1 MILPNQKVKAKR
13 LISRLSWIMCA
24 GLAFA
29 LLTTCGKDSPTRP
42 QPPPEPPAPPPV
54 QSVPTSVTISPSA
67 PKLTAVGATVQLTAS
82 VLDQNGRSMT
92 SAVVQWSSGNVA
104 VVTVSPQGLVTAVGN
119 GDARITARSGTASA
133 SVPVTVMQSAG
144 SVVIEPSSATLMSFG
159 ETVQLSATVLDA
171 NGQPVADAAVTWS
184 SSDASVATVSNQGL
198 VTAVGNGDARITARS
213 GTASANVP
221 VTVMQSAGS
230 VVIDPSPA
238 PLVSLGETVQ
248 LSATVLDGNGQPVAD
263 AAVTWSSSDASVATV
278 SNQGLVTAVGNGD
291 ARITARSGTASASVP
306 VTVMQS
312 AGSVVI
318 EPSSATLMSFGETV
332 QLSATVLDANGQP
345 VADAAVTWSSSD
357 ASVATVS
364 NQGLVT
370 AVGNGD
376 ARITARSGTA
386 SANVPVTVMQSA
398 GSVVIDPS
406 PAPLVSLGET
416 VQLSATVLDGNG
428 QPVADAAVTWSS
440 SDASV
445 ATVSNQGLVTAVGNG
460 DARITARSGTASAS
474 VPVTVMQSAGSVVIE
489 PSSATL
495 MSFGETVQLSATV
508 LDGNGQ
514 PVADAA
520 VTWSSSDASVAT
532 VSNQGLVTAVG
543 NGDARITARSGTAS
557 ASVPVTVR
565 NSDRDILVAIYNDTE
580 GESWT
585 NDTNWMSDASLERW
599 YGVTVDSDGRV
610 TALNLPNNNLR
621 GSLPPSIVHLEALRS
636 LQLNHNRLSGEILPE
651 LGELSRLEDLV
662 LSSNLLTGSIPSELG
677 QLSGLRSLVVSF
689 NRLSGAIPPEL
700 GQLGNL
706 ESLSLSVNELTG
718 PVPAELGRLRSLV
731 SLRMDQNQLSGPI
744 PFELGRLTSL
754 ERLELADNALTGR
767 IPLELTALT
776 GLEALFLDHNRLTG
790 TLPAEL
796 GRLTR
801 LKQLRLSGNALSG
814 PLPPDLGRIA
824 GLTHLR
830 LFGNRDLVGVL
841 PRSLTGLDLEELLV
855 EGTKLCAPA
864 DADFQEW
871 LDRIPNKNVA
881 ACANLEYAT
890 LAALYDATDG
900 PNWTNDANWLS
911 SAPVG
916 SWHGIATDAD
926 GQVTS
931 IDLEDNGLNGYLPA
945 ELAGLAKLRTLN
957 LNGNELLSGP
967 LPRAFTGLR
976 LHTLSLE
983 GTGLC
988 APSDAGFQAWIRSIP
1003 VRSVA
1008 ACAETDLD
1016 TLGALFA
1023 LFNGTNGTGWTDRTN
1038 WNSDA
1043 PLSDWFGVTVDGN
1056 GNVTELNLAGNNLSG
1071 HVPSA
1076 LARLTRLKKID
1087 FSDNEGL
1094 SGPLPFELTGL
1105 RLESLLL
1112 RGTQLCAP
1120 AEAAFQAW
1128 LDRIANDGPEVCAE
1142 TRPAWFVL
1150 ADFYNR
1156 TNGPG
1161 WSNNANWL
1169 SDRPFEKW
1177 YGVTT
1182 DEEGRVTGL
1191 ELQENNLSG
1200 GLPAELGRLTNLRSL
1215 HLGWNNL
1222 SGPIPVELSQLTN
1235 LESLNL
1241 ADNALSGPI
1250 PVELGQLSNLA
1261 ELNLDFNDL
1270 SGALPPELGQM
1281 TDLESLDLSGNNL
1294 SGALPPELGQMTGLR
1309 SLSLTWNNLSGTLP
1323 PELGQMT
1330 DLESLDLAYNN
1341 LSGTLPPE
1349 LGQMTD
1355 LESLDL
1361 RGNNLSGTLPP
1372 ELGQMTDLR
1381 YLHLSENKLSGALP
1395 PELGQLEELV
1405 DLILSVNALSGRI
1418 PAELG
1423 RMSNLT
1429 WLELSS
1435 NDLSGSVPHEL
1446 GRLTR
1451 LKTLDLASNPLLSG
1465 ALPAS
1470 MTMLPRLE
1478 TLQLGGTALCM
1489 PSTPAFRT
1497 WLQSIQISRVV
1508 ACFEFTGATAYL
1520 TQAAQ
1525 SLTHPV
1531 PLVAGEAALLRVFVT
1546 ADSDIGASMPP
1557 VSADFFHGGRIV
1569 HSVDVPARDIAVPE
1583 RIEEGELMYSANAEV
1598 PGTVVRPGLEMV
1610 VNIDPPGSPGDESN
1624 AVMRIPETGRKPL
1637 DVRSV
1642 PPFNLTLVPFLWT
1655 ESPQVS
1661 VLTETDGLSAED
1673 ELFWQ
1678 TRNLLPIA
1686 DFDLEVREPV
1696 WTSTDPVNSYTMLQ
1710 ETKAIRVLDGSA
1722 NYYMGILRVG
1732 GGEAELPGTSSVSI
1746 LDAEVIAH
1754 EIGHNLNLYHSPCGG
1769 AFGPDR
1775 NYPYGDGSIGSWGY
1789 DPRDGML
1796 VPPDTA
1802 DLMGYCH
1809 PQWISE
1815 YGFTRA
1821 IQYRGTEPPA
1831 FAAAYSTGKGLL
1843 IWGGVDESGDLVL
1856 QPSFAVDA
1864 APSLPVNS
1872 GPYRLTGEAT
1882 DGSTLFSLDFGM
1894 AELGDGEGNVFAFVV
1909 PVQPGWA
1916 DRLGSISLTG
1926 PEGSAEIDREG
1937 DRIAALLI
1945 DRSTERV
1952 RGLLRNWLDPSG
1964 VSPRGRRSLPEPG
1977 LEITVST
1984 GVPDPESW

>member
-1 MILPNQKVKAKR
+1 MNSLPDQMLQAKTV
-13 LISRLSWIMCA
+13 ISRLSWTAVA
-24 GLAFA
+24 GLAFV
-29 LLTTCGKDSPTRP
+29 LLATCGKDSPTRP
-42 QPPPEPPAPPPV
+42 EPPAPPPPPPPV
-54 QSVPTSVTISPSA
+54 QLVPTSVTISPSA
-67 PKLTAVGATVQLTAS
+67 PTLTAVGATVQLTAT
-82 VLDQNGRSMT
+82 VLDQNGRPMT
-92 SAVVQWSSGNVA
+92 GASVQWSSDNVSVA
-104 VVTVSPQGLVTAVGN
+104 TVSNQGLVTVVGN

-144 SVVIEPSSATLMSFG
+144 SVVIEPSSATLMSFS
-159 ETVQLSATVLDA
+159 ETVQLSATVLDGNGQPVADAAVTWSSSDASVATVSSQGLVTAVGNGDARITARSGTASASVPVTVMQSAGSIVIEPSSVSLMSLGETVQLTAVVLDA

-221 VTVMQSAGS
+221 VTVMQS
-230 VVIDPSPA
+230 
-238 PLVSLGETVQ
+238 
-248 LSATVLDGNGQPVAD
+248 
-263 AAVTWSSSDASVATV
+263 
-278 SNQGLVTAVGNGD
+278 
-291 ARITARSGTASASVP
+291 
-306 VTVMQS
+306 
-312 AGSVVI
+312 
-318 EPSSATLMSFGETV
+318 
-332 QLSATVLDANGQP
+332 
-345 VADAAVTWSSSD
+345 
-357 ASVATVS
+357 
-364 NQGLVT
+364 
-370 AVGNGD
+370 
-376 ARITARSGTA
+376 
-386 SANVPVTVMQSA
+386 
-398 GSVVIDPS
+398 
-406 PAPLVSLGET
+406 
-416 VQLSATVLDGNG
+416 
-428 QPVADAAVTWSS
+428 
-440 SDASV
+440 
-445 ATVSNQGLVTAVGNG
+445 
-460 DARITARSGTASAS
+460 
-474 VPVTVMQSAGSVVIE
+474 
-489 PSSATL
+489 
-495 MSFGETVQLSATV
+495 
-508 LDGNGQ
+508 
-514 PVADAA
+514 
-520 VTWSSSDASVAT
+520 
-532 VSNQGLVTAVG
+532 
-543 NGDARITARSGTAS
+543 
-557 ASVPVTVR
+557 
-565 NSDRDILVAIYNDTE
+565 DRDVLVAIYNDTG

-585 NDTNWMSDASLERW
+585 NDTNWLSGAPLERW
-599 YGVTVDSDGRV
+599 HGVTVDSDGRV
-610 TALNLPNNNLR
+610 AALNLPNNNLR

-677 QLSGLRSLVVSF
+677 QLSGLRSLVISF

-731 SLRMDQNQLSGPI
+731 SLRMDQNRLSGPI
-744 PFELGRLTSL
+744 PSEFGRLASL

-796 GRLTR
+796 GRLTS

-814 PLPPDLGRIA
+814 PLPPELGRIA

-881 ACANLEYAT
+881 ACANLEYAV

-976 LHTLSLE
+976 LHTLSLQ

-1087 FSDNEGL
+1087 FNDNEGL

-1112 RGTQLCAP
+1112 RGTRLCARTDT
-1120 AEAAFQAW
+1120 EFQAW
-1128 LDRIANDGPEVCAE
+1128 LTAISNHGAEDCTE
-1142 TRPAWFVL
+1142 TRPDWFVL
-1150 ADFYNR
+1150 AEFYNR

-1169 SDRPFEKW
+1169 SDRPFDEW

-1182 DEEGRVTGL
+1182 DEEGAVTGL

-1200 GLPAELGRLTNLRSL
+1200 ELPAELGRLTNLRSL

-1222 SGPIPVELSQLTN
+1222 SGPIPVELSRLTN

-1241 ADNALSGPI
+1241 ATSGLSGPIPVELSRLTNLSNLELHQNDLSGPLPAELGRLTNLESLDLASNALSGPI
-1250 PVELGQLSNLA
+1250 PVELSRLTNLR
-1261 ELNLDFNDL
+1261 NLF
-1270 SGALPPELGQM
+1270 LG
-1281 TDLESLDLSGNNL
+1281 
-1294 SGALPPELGQMTGLR
+1294 
-1309 SLSLTWNNLSGTLP
+1309 WNNLSGFIP
-1323 PELGQMT
+1323 PELGRLT
-1330 DLESLDLAYNN
+1330 NLENLDLA
-1341 LSGTLPPE
+1341 S
-1349 LGQMTD
+1349 
-1355 LESLDL
+1355 
-1361 RGNNLSGTLPP
+1361 
-1372 ELGQMTDLR
+1372 
-1381 YLHLSENKLSGALP
+1381 
-1395 PELGQLEELV
+1395 
-1405 DLILSVNALSGRI
+1405 NALSGPIPVELSRLTSLKFSLYLGGNALSGVI

-1423 RMSNLT
+1423 QLTDLINLSLSNNNLSGSIPVELGQLT
-1429 WLELSS
+1429 ALKRLELS
-1435 NDLSGSVPHEL
+1435 NNNLSGSIPVELGQLTALKRLELSRNNLSGVIPSEL
-1446 GRLTR
+1446 GRLTD
-1451 LKTLDLASNPLLSG
+1451 LTTLDLASNPLLSG

-1546 ADSDIGASMPP
+1546 VDSDIGASMPP

-1569 HSVDVPARDIAVPE
+1569 HSADVPARDIAVPE

-1610 VNIDPPGSPGDESN
+1610 VNIDLPGSPGDESN

-1696 WTSTDPVNSYTMLQ
+1696 WTSTDPVDSYTMLQ

-1732 GGEAELPGTSSVSI
+1732 GGQAELPGTSSVSI

-1802 DLMGYCH
+1802 DLMSYCH

-1872 GPYRLTGEAT
+1872 GPYRLSGEAT

-1926 PEGSAEIDREG
+1926 PEGSVEIDREG
-1937 DRIAALLI
+1937 DRTAALLI

-1952 RGLLRNWLDPSG
+1952 RGLLRNWLDPAG

>member
-13 LISRLSWIMCA
+13 LISRLSWIAVA

-29 LLTTCGKDSPTRP
+29 LLATCGKDSPTRP

-54 QSVPTSVTISPSA
+54 QAVPTSVTISPSA
-67 PKLTAVGATVQLTAS
+67 PTLTAVGATVQLTAS

-119 GDARITARSGTASA
+119 GDGRITARSGTASANVPVTVMQSAGSVVIDPSSATLMSFSETVQLSATVLDGNGQPVADAAVTWSSSDTSVATVSSQGLVTAVDNGNARIMARSGTASA

-144 SVVIEPSSATLMSFG
+144 SVVIEPSSATLMSF
-159 ETVQLSATVLDA
+159 S
-171 NGQPVADAAVTWS
+171 
-184 SSDASVATVSNQGL
+184 
-198 VTAVGNGDARITARS
+198 
-213 GTASANVP
+213 
-221 VTVMQSAGS
+221 
-230 VVIDPSPA
+230 
-238 PLVSLGETVQ
+238 ETVQ

-312 AGSVVI
+312 AGSIVI
-318 EPSSATLMSFGETV
+318 EPSSVSLMSLGETV
-332 QLSATVLDANGQP
+332 QLTAVVLDGNEQP

-357 ASVATVS
+357 TSVATVS

-370 AVGNGD
+370 AVGNG
-376 ARITARSGTA
+376 
-386 SANVPVTVMQSA
+386 
-398 GSVVIDPS
+398 
-406 PAPLVSLGET
+406 E
-416 VQLSATVLDGNG
+416 
-428 QPVADAAVTWSS
+428 
-440 SDASV
+440 
-445 ATVSNQGLVTAVGNG
+445 
-460 DARITARSGTASAS
+460 ARITARSGTASAS
-474 VPVTVMQSAGSVVIE
+474 VPVTVMQS
-489 PSSATL
+489 
-495 MSFGETVQLSATV
+495 
-508 LDGNGQ
+508 
-514 PVADAA
+514 
-520 VTWSSSDASVAT
+520 
-532 VSNQGLVTAVG
+532 
-543 NGDARITARSGTAS
+543 
-557 ASVPVTVR
+557 
-565 NSDRDILVAIYNDTE
+565 DRDVLVAIYNDT
-580 GESWT
+580 GGKSWT
-585 NDTNWMSDASLERW
+585 NDTNWLSGAPLERW
-599 YGVTVDSDGRV
+599 HGVTVDSDGRV
-610 TALNLPNNNLR
+610 VALNLPNNNLR

-689 NRLSGAIPPEL
+689 NRLSGTIPPEL

-731 SLRMDQNQLSGPI
+731 SLRMDQNRLSGPI
-744 PFELGRLTSL
+744 PSEFGRLASL

-796 GRLTR
+796 GRLTS

-814 PLPPDLGRIA
+814 PLPPELGRIA
-824 GLTHLR
+824 GLTHLQ
-830 LFGNRDLVGVL
+830 LFGNRDLAGVL

-864 DADFQEW
+864 DADFREW

-881 ACANLEYAT
+881 ACANLEYSA

-988 APSDAGFQAWIRSIP
+988 APSDAGFQAWIRSIR

-1112 RGTQLCAP
+1112 RGTRLCARTDT
-1120 AEAAFQAW
+1120 EFQAW
-1128 LDRIANDGPEVCAE
+1128 LTAISNHGAEDCTE
-1142 TRPAWFVL
+1142 TRPDWFVL
-1150 ADFYNR
+1150 AEFYNR

-1169 SDRPFEKW
+1169 SDRPFDEW

-1200 GLPAELGRLTNLRSL
+1200 ELLAELGRLTNLSSL

-1241 ADNALSGPI
+1241 AANALSGPI
-1250 PVELGQLSNLA
+1250 PVELSRLTNLSNL
-1261 ELNLDFNDL
+1261 ELHQNDL
-1270 SGALPPELGQM
+1270 SGPLPAELG
-1281 TDLESLDLSGNNL
+1281 
-1294 SGALPPELGQMTGLR
+1294 R
-1309 SLSLTWNNLSGTLP
+1309 LTN
-1323 PELGQMT
+1323 
-1330 DLESLDLAYNN
+1330 LESLDLAANALSGPIPVELSRLTNLSNLFLGWNN
-1341 LSGTLPPE
+1341 LSGFI
-1349 LGQMTD
+1349 
-1355 LESLDL
+1355 
-1361 RGNNLSGTLPP
+1361 
-1372 ELGQMTDLR
+1372 
-1381 YLHLSENKLSGALP
+1381 P
-1395 PELGQLEELV
+1395 PELGQLTG
-1405 DLILSVNALSGRI
+1405 LSNLSLQNNALSGVI

-1423 RMSNLT
+1423 QLNQLRFHLGLSANALSGPIPAELGQLT
-1429 WLELSS
+1429 RLQHLELSA
-1435 NDLSGSVPHEL
+1435 NALSGPIPAEL
-1446 GRLTR
+1446 GQLTQLQHLGLSDNAFSGPIPAEFGQLTE
-1451 LKTLDLASNPLLSG
+1451 LKTLKLGSNPLLSG
-1465 ALPAS
+1465 ALPPS
-1470 MTMLPRLE
+1470 MKTLMRLE

-1497 WLQSIQISRVV
+1497 WLQGIQNSRVA
-1508 ACFEFTGATAYL
+1508 ACFEFTGATAYV

-1531 PLVAGEAALLRVFVT
+1531 PLVAGEAALLRVFIT
-1546 ADSDIGASMPP
+1546 ADSDLGASIPP
-1557 VSADFFHGGRIV
+1557 VSADFFNGGRIV
-1569 HSVDVPARDIAVPE
+1569 HSVEIPARDIAVPD
-1583 RIEEGELMYSANAEV
+1583 RIEEGDLMYSANAEV
-1598 PGTVVRPGLEMV
+1598 PGTVVTPGLEMV
-1610 VNIDPPGSPGDESN
+1610 VNINPAGSSGDESN
-1624 AVMRIPETGRKPL
+1624 AVMRIPETGRQTV
-1637 DVRSV
+1637 DVRTV
-1642 PPFNLTLVPFLWT
+1642 PPFNLTLVPFLWL
-1655 ESPQVS
+1655 ESPHIA
-1661 VLTETDGLSAED
+1661 VLEETDGLTAD
-1673 ELFWQ
+1673 DDLFWQ
-1678 TRNLLPIA
+1678 TRNLLPVA
-1686 DFDLEVREPV
+1686 DFEVEVREPV
-1696 WTSTDPVNSYTMLQ
+1696 WTSTDPGIGNSGDILQ
-1710 ETKAIRVLDGSA
+1710 ETKAIRVLDGSG
-1722 NYYMGILRVG
+1722 NYYMGILRAG
-1732 GGEAELPGTSSVSI
+1732 GGQAELPGKSSVSV

-1754 EIGHNLNLYHSPCGG
+1754 EIGHNLGLYHAPCGG
-1769 AFGPDR
+1769 AGLPDP
-1775 NYPYGDGSIGSWGY
+1775 NYPYGDGSTGSWGY
-1789 DPRDGML
+1789 DFRDGML

-1802 DLMGYCH
+1802 DLMSYCH
-1809 PQWISE
+1809 PQWISD

-1821 IQYRGTEPPA
+1821 VNYRRTEPRA
-1831 FAAAYSTGKGLL
+1831 FAAAALSKRKSLL
-1843 IWGGVDESGDLVL
+1843 IWGGVDEGGDPVL

-1872 GPYRLTGEAT
+1872 GPYQLTGEGT
-1882 DGSTLFSLDFGM
+1882 DGNVLFTLDFGM
-1894 AELGDGEGNVFAFVV
+1894 VELGDGDGNVFAFVV

-1937 DRIAALLI
+1937 DRTAALLI

-1964 VSPRGRRSLPEPG
+1964 VSPSARRTLPEPG

-1984 GVPDPESW
+1984 GIPDPESW

>member
-1 MILPNQKVKAKR
+1 MLQAKTV
-13 LISRLSWIMCA
+13 ISRLSWTAVA
-24 GLAFA
+24 GLAFV
-29 LLTTCGKDSPTRP
+29 LLATCGKDSPTRP
-42 QPPPEPPAPPPV
+42 EPPAPPPPPPPV
-54 QSVPTSVTISPSA
+54 QLVPTSVTISPSA
-67 PKLTAVGATVQLTAS
+67 PTLTAVGATVQLTAT
-82 VLDQNGRSMT
+82 VLDQNGRPMT
-92 SAVVQWSSGNVA
+92 GASVQWSSDNVSVA
-104 VVTVSPQGLVTAVGN
+104 TVSNQGLVTVVGN

-144 SVVIEPSSATLMSFG
+144 SVVIEPSSATLMSF
-159 ETVQLSATVLDA
+159 S
-171 NGQPVADAAVTWS
+171 
-184 SSDASVATVSNQGL
+184 
-198 VTAVGNGDARITARS
+198 
-213 GTASANVP
+213 
-221 VTVMQSAGS
+221 
-230 VVIDPSPA
+230 
-238 PLVSLGETVQ
+238 ETVQ

-278 SNQGLVTAVGNGD
+278 SSQGLVTAVGNGD

-312 AGSVVI
+312 AGSIVI
-318 EPSSATLMSFGETV
+318 EPSSVSLMSLGETV
-332 QLSATVLDANGQP
+332 QLTAVVLDGNEQP

-357 ASVATVS
+357 TSVATVS
-364 NQGLVT
+364 SQGLVT
-370 AVGNGD
+370 AVDNGN
-376 ARITARSGTA
+376 
-386 SANVPVTVMQSA
+386 
-398 GSVVIDPS
+398 
-406 PAPLVSLGET
+406 
-416 VQLSATVLDGNG
+416 
-428 QPVADAAVTWSS
+428 
-440 SDASV
+440 
-445 ATVSNQGLVTAVGNG
+445 
-460 DARITARSGTASAS
+460 
-474 VPVTVMQSAGSVVIE
+474 
-489 PSSATL
+489 
-495 MSFGETVQLSATV
+495 
-508 LDGNGQ
+508 
-514 PVADAA
+514 
-520 VTWSSSDASVAT
+520 
-532 VSNQGLVTAVG
+532 
-543 NGDARITARSGTAS
+543 ARITARSGTAS

-565 NSDRDILVAIYNDTE
+565 SSDRDILVAIYNDTE

-621 GSLPPSIVHLEALRS
+621 GSLPPAIVHLEALRS
-636 LQLNHNRLSGEILPE
+636 LQLNHNRLSGEILTE

-677 QLSGLRSLVVSF
+677 ELSGLRSLIISF
-689 NRLSGAIPPEL
+689 NRLSGTIPPEL

-881 ACANLEYAT
+881 ACANLEYAA
-890 LAALYDATDG
+890 LAALYEATNGSD
-900 PNWTNDANWLS
+900 WTNGTNWLS
-911 SAPVG
+911 GAPVG
-916 SWHGIATDAD
+916 SWNGIATDTD

-1043 PLSDWFGVTVDGN
+1043 PLGDWFGVTVDGN

-1112 RGTQLCAP
+1112 RGTRLCARTDT
-1120 AEAAFQAW
+1120 EFQAW
-1128 LDRIANDGPEVCAE
+1128 LTAISNHGAEDCTE
-1142 TRPAWFVL
+1142 TRPDWFVL
-1150 ADFYNR
+1150 AEFYNR

-1169 SDRPFEKW
+1169 SDRPFDEW

-1200 GLPAELGRLTNLRSL
+1200 ELLAELGRLTNLSSL

-1250 PVELGQLSNLA
+1250 PVELSRLTNLGNL
-1261 ELNLDFNDL
+1261 ELHQNDL
-1270 SGALPPELGQM
+1270 SGPLPAELG
-1281 TDLESLDLSGNNL
+1281 
-1294 SGALPPELGQMTGLR
+1294 R
-1309 SLSLTWNNLSGTLP
+1309 LTN
-1323 PELGQMT
+1323 
-1330 DLESLDLAYNN
+1330 LESLDLASNALSGPIPVELSRLTNLRNLFLGWNN
-1341 LSGTLPPE
+1341 LSGFIPPE
-1349 LGQMTD
+1349 LGRLTN
-1355 LESLDL
+1355 LENLDL
-1361 RGNNLSGTLPP
+1361 AS
-1372 ELGQMTDLR
+1372 
-1381 YLHLSENKLSGALP
+1381 
-1395 PELGQLEELV
+1395 
-1405 DLILSVNALSGRI
+1405 NALSGPIPVELSRLTSLKFSLYLGGNALSGVI

-1423 RMSNLT
+1423 QLT
-1429 WLELSS
+1429 ALKRLELS
-1435 NDLSGSVPHEL
+1435 NNNLSGSIPVELGQLTALKRLELSNNNLSGSIPVELGQLTALKRLELSRNNLSGVIPSEL
-1446 GRLTR
+1446 GRLTD
-1451 LKTLDLASNPLLSG
+1451 LTTLDLASNPLLSG

-1470 MTMLPRLE
+1470 MTMLLRLE

-1732 GGEAELPGTSSVSI
+1732 GGQAELPGTSSVSI

-1754 EIGHNLNLYHSPCGG
+1754 EIGHNLNLYHSPCGD

-1802 DLMGYCH
+1802 DLMSYCH

-1831 FAAAYSTGKGLL
+1831 FAAAYSKGKGLL

-1894 AELGDGEGNVFAFVV
+1894 AELGDGDGNVFAFVV

-1916 DRLGSISLTG
+1916 DRLGSISLAG

-1937 DRIAALLI
+1937 DRTAALLI

-1964 VSPRGRRSLPEPG
+1964 VSPRGRRSVPEPG